1 MRTETRKLAGIATMV
16 CGSMVTFGAH
26 AFEQGA
32 PAAAA
37 VAPDLAGGAVEP
49 LVLRDAAPS
58 ADAADAIT
66 QAVVDALSAQKPR
79 AFSEDG
85 DADGMRHVPVS
96 YAAPIAVATP
106 RREDA
111 VEADN
116 AAKQDANDEA
126 SRATNEA
133 VIDEALYA
141 VDATSTPG
149 SSSSPQEND
158 VLAQRDAVEH
168 QDAAE
173 VTTAAALA
181 AQITPMAHIAPAL
194 AQEAEAPVQPLPV
207 SYAAP
212 IAVAARKG
220 DNNGRAEKTEAPRA
234 RQVEDHAQAQPPR
247 HEQLTL
253 DATPTPPPVSPA
265 HEAPV
270 ANERVIGKA
279 PVSYARPIAVPV
291 SQTARSVQ
299 NDSTASTDT
308 SMQTAGQAQIK
319 ERAALPAQAQVKA
332 PLSYAA
338 PIAVPRASRNDTPP
352 ERGHEAKARAD
363 TEDPNWSSKTTVAIS
378 EEKLDSMR
386 GGFDVANGLK
396 VSFGVSRMAVVNGNL
411 VTQTSFNIPDLSNM
425 TTQQAQA
432 LASAN
437 IGSLLQNGG
446 GNIAQQGAVQGLSGA
461 VIQNTLSN
469 QNIQTLTTINASVNS
484 LGLFKSMNL
493 GATLNNALMN
503 SVRPR

>member
-111 VEADN
+111 VEADS

-168 QDAAE
+168 QDAAD

-194 AQEAEAPVQPLPV
+194 AQEAEAPVQPFPV

-220 DNNGRAEKTEAPRA
+220 DNNEKAEKTEAPRA

-299 NDSTASTDT
+299 NDSTASTNI
-308 SMQTAGQAQIK
+308 SMQTAGQPQIK
-319 ERAALPAQAQVKA
+319 ERSALPAQAQVKA

-338 PIAVPRASRNDTPP
+338 PIAVPRASRDDTPP

-396 VSFGVSRMAVVNGNL
+396 VSFGVSRIAVVNGNL